1 MNPDRRMRLWDLVVE
16 QAGGAAA
23 GVEHVGAVAIKTA
36 GVDAAAAVLTLTTSP
51 RESIYTSSQLATDV
65 EELTTVLGEGPG
77 FDALVGRPA
86 LADDLRDSWC
96 QTRWPM
102 FAPGALDCGVRAM
115 FALPLQVGGVHLGVL
130 DLYRAG
136 PGELDHEQLADAL
149 LLADTACALLLD
161 SDRPGRPASG
171 GHSYPEEAGPQHP
184 EVHQA
189 TGMVAVQLGVTAA
202 VALIRLRAYAYA
214 NDRRLRDVAADVVTR
229 RMRFHP
235 DNDGSDAMTPING
248 ARVHDTP
255 EPPLH
260 TIRATV

>member
-1 MNPDRRMRLWDLVVE
+1 MNPDRRAKLW
-16 QAGGAAA
+16 GAMVKLAD
-23 GVEHVGAVAIKTA
+23 GAPVAVSHA
-36 GVDAAAAVLTLTTSP
+36 CAAAVAAVGIDSAAIAVILSATPRETLCTSDDTASAMEELTLT
-51 RESIYTSSQLATDV
+51 
-65 EELTTVLGEGPG
+65 LGEGPG
-77 FDALVGRPA
+77 IEALSGGPA
-86 LADDLRDSWC
+86 LASDLAAAACER
-96 QTRWPM
+96 RWPA
-102 FAPGALDCGVRAM
+102 FAPAAVTAGVRAM

-136 PGELDHEQLADAL
+136 PGELNHEQLADAL

-235 DNDGSDAMTPING
+235 DNDGS
-248 ARVHDTP
+248 AR
-255 EPPLH
+255 
-260 TIRATV
+260 